1 MIHIATVHWATDQWI
16 DVQLRY
22 LDRHIN
28 EPYRV
33 YASLDAIEE
42 DHSDRFFF
50 TTTME
55 NADHPEKLN
64 RLAARITE
72 EASGD
77 DWIVFLDGDAFP
89 IAEFVNPVTRML
101 AERPL
106 AAIRRDEN
114 VGDPQPHPSFC
125 VTTAEFWSEIGGD
138 WSRGHSWVNAEDEI
152 VDDVG
157 GKVMK
162 TLEERGIAWTPILRS
177 NVKEL
182 HPILFGVYGKL
193 VYHHGAGFR
202 WPLSRLDVAQIPGSE
217 EEALLERGTPEYREY
232 WQRRREKRLENERLS
247 DYVLECI
254 KSDED
259 FARSLFG
266 V

>member
-16 DVQLRY
+16 DVQLHY

-28 EPYRV
+28 EPFRV
-33 YASLDAIEE
+33 YASLDGIEDDRSE
-42 DHSDRFFF
+42 RFFF

-55 NADHPEKLN
+55 DADHPEKLN
-64 RLAARITE
+64 RLASRITE
-72 EASGD
+72 EASAD

-89 IAEFVNPVTRML
+89 IAEFVDPVTGML

-125 VTTAEFWSEIGGD
+125 VTTVEFWNEIGGD
-138 WSRGHSWVNAEDEI
+138 WSRGESWLNAEGET

-162 TLEERGIAWTPILRS
+162 ALQERGIDWTPILRS

-182 HPILFGVYGKL
+182 HPILFGVYGNL

-202 WPLSRLDVAQIPGSE
+202 WPLSRRDIAQIPRQGG
-217 EEALLERGTPEYREY
+217 EAEGTPEHREY
-232 WQRRREKRLENERLS
+232 SRQLRQKRVENERLS
-247 DYVLECI
+247 EYVFACI
-254 KSDED
+254 TRDED

-266 V
+266 A